1 MPDSPPLNQ
10 GDDIAGT
17 VYAVGEGVEEF
28 KVGDRVAAFHEMLSP
43 NGSYCEYAV
52 SWDHT
57 TFKLPSKTSFEGK
70 QLITQPLSQTLINW
84 S

>member
-1 MPDSPPLNQ
+1 MADAPPMNQ

-17 VYAVGEGVEEF
+17 VHAVGEGVEEF

-43 NGSYCEYAV
+43 HGSYGEYAV
-52 SWDHT
+52 SWVH
-57 TFKLPSKTSFEGK
+57 SF
-70 QLITQPLSQTLINW
+70 QLQRSNA